1 MEKKKKLK
9 GRKERI
15 IEDWTWKERKIWR
28 KLEEVARRE
37 MGKGR
42 KVWIGYGAIK
52 IEDQCW
58 RWDKNEG
65 ILKDGKG
72 NPREN
77 ESGKRQGGEEVK
89 KGNGKERGGKVKRG
103 GRGGKDGR

>member
-15 IEDWTWKERKIWR
+15 IEDWTWKERKIWW

-42 KVWIGYGAIK
+42 KV
-52 IEDQCW
+52 
-58 RWDKNEG
+58 
-65 ILKDGKG
+65 
-72 NPREN
+72 
-77 ESGKRQGGEEVK
+77 
-89 KGNGKERGGKVKRG
+89 
-103 GRGGKDGR
+103 